1 MALQSVGEE
10 GMPERT
16 RGGRG
21 KDLESD
27 EAYNF
32 PLEKATAYTS
42 SLMRQI
48 LATTPPYTHTQ
59 THYDTWIVLFCSH
72 ILHNHT
78 HRHYT
83 LL

>member
-1 MALQSVGEE
+1 MALQRVGEE

-16 RGGRG
+16 RGGGGRG

-32 PLEKATAYTS
+32 PLEKARAYIS

-48 LATTPPYTHTQ
+48 LATTPPYTNRQ
-59 THYDTWIVLFCSH
+59 THYDTCVRSLYI
-72 ILHNHT
+72 
-78 HRHYT
+78 
-83 LL
+83 